1 MPLALVPVRQNEDMR
16 KISAWAAMIAVPT
29 LVAGIHGMSW
39 RHVPELSWTFGYA
52 LALLL
57 LAGASFALWRAFR
70 RSGWL

>member
-1 MPLALVPVRQNEDMR
+1 MR